1 MSGQSVHMTRRCRQ
15 SSYRRSV
22 VLLGRDKQT
31 YGDTSLFL
39 FGVTSWLYVKLLL
52 KTTNA
57 AEQDNE
63 STAVTV
69 AINQHQ
75 ADTEPAAIGM
85 VQYPWEPTGTVTSDT
100 IDDASPPRHSLIPSN
115 SLPTR
120 QAQQQQ
126 LEFLSN
132 MTFANGGLRAPSCP
146 CCQ

>member
-1 MSGQSVHMTRRCRQ
+1 MTHGCRQ
-15 SSYRRSV
+15 SSYRSSV

-31 YGDTSLFL
+31 YGETTLL
-39 FGVTSWLYVKLLL
+39 FGVTCWLYVKLLL

-57 AEQDNE
+57 AEHDNE

-69 AINQHQ
+69 AINQYQ
-75 ADTEPAAIGM
+75 PDTEPEPAGIGM
-85 VQYPWEPTGTVTSDT
+85 VQYPWEPMGTVTSDT